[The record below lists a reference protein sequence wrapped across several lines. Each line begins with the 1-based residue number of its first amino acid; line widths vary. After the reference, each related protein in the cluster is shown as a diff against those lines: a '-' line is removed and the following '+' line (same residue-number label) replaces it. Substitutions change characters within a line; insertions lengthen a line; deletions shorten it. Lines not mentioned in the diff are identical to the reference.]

1 MKTKHTGSAALISAL
16 IVFCGAGCNPGSS
29 SPAASVLESAGY
41 TAFAISDGSR
51 SDGYYSVTIQM
62 RDQGCTLWSDA
73 GPWKPA
79 GMSGRTAS
87 MFIRLPTGRQ
97 VSWKCQTPDGK
108 SFTEL
113 QVDGKSY
120 DLDDGGLFLIVTR
133 GGPIRVI
140 QLKTA
145 SYKVS
150 DLESLAKQF
159 PEVAQFLERKT
170 APLPDFAAPHPQTRR

>member
-1 MKTKHTGSAALISAL
+1 MKTKLIGSYALLSAV
-16 IVFCGAGCNPGSS
+16 IVFCGAGCNPSSS

-41 TAFAISDGSR
+41 MAFAISDGSR
-51 SDGYYSVTIQM
+51 SDGYYSATIQM
-62 RDQGCTLWSDA
+62 GNRGCTIWSDA

-120 DLDDGGLFLIVTR
+120 DLDDGGLVLIVTR

-150 DLESLAKQF
+150 DLESLAQKF
-159 PEVAQFLERKT
+159 PEVAQFFDKKT